1 MPEKSCIKAVFAS
14 AVSSPT
20 TNSAV
25 VAWQARRRAGTEAAR
40 MSEVDRRID
49 WIMWQGGFAAALYV
63 GIVEEVDWVHYALAA
78 FICWTLISYAS
89 TLLNWIAPRRIE
101 FPPVPQAAVM
111 AFDLGV
117 LASMF
122 LAHWYWTA
130 FAYAAACGCLA
141 LLHARTASKP

>member
-1 MPEKSCIKAVFAS
+1 GSAAAS
-14 AVSSPT
+14 S
-20 TNSAV
+20 
-25 VAWQARRRAGTEAAR
+25 
-40 MSEVDRRID
+40 SEVNRRTA
-49 WIMWQGGFAAALYV
+49 WMMWQRGFAAALYV
-63 GIVEEVDWVHYALAA
+63 GSVEEVDWVHYALAA
-78 FICWTLISYAS
+78 FVCWTLITYAS
-89 TLLNWIAPRRIE
+89 TLPTWIAPRRIE